1 MTPHQIRGKQ
11 KSHQHHINSD
21 NNRHLQSPYYVPST
35 EQALSHLILT
45 TTLEGKGCYYAHLTD
60 DETEATEF
68 EQLAQSHIA
77 RKG

>member
-1 MTPHQIRGKQ
+1 M
-11 KSHQHHINSD
+11 
-21 NNRHLQSPYYVPST
+21 PST